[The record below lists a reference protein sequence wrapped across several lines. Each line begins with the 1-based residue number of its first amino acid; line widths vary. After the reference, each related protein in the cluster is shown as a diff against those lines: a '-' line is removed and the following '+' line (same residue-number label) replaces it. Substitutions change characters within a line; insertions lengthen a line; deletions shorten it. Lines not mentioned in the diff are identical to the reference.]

1 MLTEAELIIHPYSS
15 KDGKSLLDILVNEL
29 RSKKWIRFQAAVAF
43 LKRSGN
49 FRNLLEAMH
58 TFIAEGGTIEI
69 TFGADTFAGNTRG
82 TDYEAVKLLLSE
94 FECYRPNY
102 LIKNEP
108 SLDRINGSP
117 TFGGEIL
124 TGLGQIK

>member
-1 MLTEAELIIHPYSS
+1 MSKNLEPLHLSESKIKELQTQYKQERDRRMAERIHCIILYAQG
-15 KDGKSLLDILVNEL
+15 KDLKELKQILLVGLKTL
-29 RSKKWIRFQAAVAF
+29 KKWI
-43 LKRSGN
+43 K
-49 FRNLLEAMH
+49 
-58 TFIAEGGTIEI
+58 TFMVQGLDGL
-69 TFGADTFAGNTRG
+69 RQW
-82 TDYEAVKLLLSE
+82 
-94 FECYRPNY
+94 CYRPNY